1 MSKLGAF
8 GAAVR
13 EAEQETGAE
22 PDTFELWG
30 REFRLAP
37 KLGAVPIMLLAKA
50 AQQGADT
57 LDADGT
63 VAVLDWFLACLHPDD
78 RFAAKRFTIDL
89 AVDADDLARAAEAM
103 TAVMLDRPTPP
114 SSDSSDGRPSTSK
127 SSNGSA
133 STRGKRSLPAGS

>member
-37 KLGAVPIMLLAKA
+37 KLGAVPIMRLARA
-50 AQQGADT
+50 GRQGADT

-63 VAVLDWFLACLHPDD
+63 AAVLDWFLACLHPDD
-78 RFAAKRFTIDL
+78 RFAAETYATEQ
-89 AVDADDLARAAEAM
+89 AVDADELASAAEAM
-103 TAVMLDRPTPP
+103 TGAMLDRPTKP
-114 SSDSSDGRPSTSK
+114 SSDSADGRPTTSK